1 MSPEHAAERLDLIG
15 PATDIYGLSA
25 TLDVVLT
32 GWPPFVESDAVQ
44 VLLQVRRQFP
54 PPPAGQP
61 PRTASAGRRLSQ
73 GHGPRSELSVPGG
86 NRPG

>member
-54 PPPAGQP
+54 QPPAGQP
-61 PRTASAGRRLSQ
+61 PRAASAGRRLSQ